1 MMGMIYTELVDM
13 MEAKFS
19 LDLVDRVLAKARL
32 SGSWTAGGA
41 YPDEE
46 LFAMVGALSEETG
59 IPVGDLLHAYG
70 KHLFGVFINGHGR
83 FFEGHTD
90 AFSFLRVLE
99 STVHSEVRRLWP
111 VAVPPLFT
119 PSDLPNGTFTLRYQ
133 SERGM
138 ARLAKSLL
146 ESSIEHFGPPLDIV
160 EEDRSEGAGKD
171 VLFHLVPAK
180 AD

>member
-13 MEAKFS
+13 LESRFS
-19 LDLVDRVLAKARL
+19 LDVVDRVLARARL
-32 SGSWTAGGA
+32 SGAWTSGGA

-46 LFAMVGALSEETG
+46 LFALVGAVSEETG
-59 IPVGDLLHAYG
+59 LPVPDLLHAYG
-70 KHLFGVFINGHGR
+70 KHLFGTFVRGHGR

-90 AFSFLRVLE
+90 ALSFLRVLE
-99 STVHSEVRRLWP
+99 STVHAEVRRLWP

-119 PSDLPNGTFTLRYQ
+119 PSDLPDGTFTLRYQ

-138 ARLAKSLL
+138 AGLAKSLL
-146 ESSIEHFGPPLDIV
+146 ESSIAHFGPPHEIL
-160 EEDRSEGAGKD
+160 EEDRSGGAGKD
-171 VLFHLVPAK
+171 VLFHLVPVG